1 MDSLG
6 FRYAQTNNAFTHP
19 NMIFAVTPD
28 LKTAKALISTE
39 YRLFRTSFAFPLT
52 FFRPGRARVWG
63 LAKIQ
68 HIRRMIIGPPRDV
81 SDPQIFHH
89 VSLVA
94 FLAWVGLGADGLSS
108 SAYGPEEAYK
118 ALGAH
123 AHLSIVLVVMTAI
136 TIAVIS
142 IAYSNLIQHFPGGGG
157 GYLVATKLLGNR
169 VGVVSGCALLVD
181 YVLTITVSV
190 ASGCDQLWSFL
201 PPAWLPYKLPAEF
214 LVIGILVVLNL
225 RGVRESVNVLA
236 PIFLVFIVTHVV
248 AILYAVGAHFTRLP
262 AVFHDARVDFHDSVH
277 TIGWIPLALILLRAY
292 SLGGG
297 TYTGIEAVSNGVVM
311 LREPRVR
318 TGKRTMALMAASLAF
333 TAGGIMFGYLLTDSR
348 PAEGRT
354 MNSVLLTNLFGHW
367 HVGTIPIGTVLV
379 VVSLAAEAALL
390 FVAAQTGFL
399 DGPRVLANMAVDSWM
414 PHRFSQLSDRLVT
427 KNGVYMMGMAA
438 AAALAYTRGDIS
450 TLVVMYSINVFI
462 TFSLTELGMARHWI
476 VERAKEPRW
485 KSQLAIHGTGLVMC
499 VSILTITTLEKFREG
514 GWITVVIT
522 SVVIALAFAIR
533 RHYDNVQESMKRLD
547 EILISLPAPEQPEV
561 TPSQLEPRLPTAII
575 SVSSFSGF
583 GLHQILSIHKS
594 FSGYFKQFLFVSAA
608 VVDSGNFKGAEEI
621 DHLERTTEEAL
632 KKYVAWA
639 QGQGLKADYR
649 VGLGTEAVSTVED
662 MCRELSEEFPRAIFF
677 MGRLIFREE
686 KWYHRLL
693 HNETPHAIQ
702 RRLQF
707 QGIQAMVLPIRVL
720 E

>member
-1 MDSLG
+1 MREFS
-6 FRYAQTNNAFTHP
+6 
-19 NMIFAVTPD
+19 
-28 LKTAKALISTE
+28 
-39 YRLFRTSFAFPLT
+39 
-52 FFRPGRARVWG
+52 G
-63 LAKIQ
+63 LAAIQ
-68 HIRRMIIGPPRDV
+68 RIRRIIIGPPRDV

-118 ALGAH
+118 ALGPH
-123 AHLSIVLVVMTAI
+123 AHLSILLVGMTAV

-214 LVIGILVVLNL
+214 LVIGLLVVLNL

-236 PIFLVFIVTHVV
+236 PIFLVFIVTHAF
-248 AILYAVGAHFTRLP
+248 AILYAVAVHFTRLP
-262 AVFHDARVDFHDSVH
+262 SVFHEARVDFHGSIS
-277 TIGWIPLALILLRAY
+277 TIGFIPLMLILLRAY

-333 TAGGIMFGYLLTDSR
+333 TAGGIMFGYLLTNSR
-348 PAEGRT
+348 PLEGKT
-354 MNSVLLTNLFGHW
+354 MNSVLLVNLFGHW
-367 HVGTIPIGTVLV
+367 GSFGTAFV

-427 KNGVYMMGMAA
+427 KNGVYMMGLAA
-438 AAALAYTRGDIS
+438 AAALAYTRGDIT

-476 VERAKEPRW
+476 LERAKEPRW
-485 KSQLAIHGTGLVMC
+485 KSQLSIHGTGLVMC
-499 VSILTITTLEKFREG
+499 VSILVITTLEKFRQG

-522 SVVIALAFAIR
+522 SLVIALAFAIH
-533 RHYDNVQESMKRLD
+533 RHYSNVKESMKRLD
-547 EILISLPAPEQPEV
+547 EILISVPAPEQPDV
-561 TPSQLEPRLPTAII
+561 TPSELDERAPTAII

-594 FSGYFKQFLFVSAA
+594 FPGYFKQFLFVSAA

-621 DHLERTTEEAL
+621 DHLERTTEESL
-632 KKYVAWA
+632 RKYVAWA

-649 VGLGTEAVSTVED
+649 LALGTEAVSTVED
-662 MCRELSEEFPRAIFF
+662 ICRELAEEFPRAIFF

>member
-1 MDSLG
+1 
-6 FRYAQTNNAFTHP
+6 
-19 NMIFAVTPD
+19 
-28 LKTAKALISTE
+28 
-39 YRLFRTSFAFPLT
+39 
-52 FFRPGRARVWG
+52 
-63 LAKIQ
+63 
-68 HIRRMIIGPPRDV
+68 MIIGPPRDV

-108 SAYGPEEAYK
+108 SAYGPEEAYR
-118 ALGAH
+118 ALGPH
-123 AHLSIVLVVMTAI
+123 AHLSILLVAMTAI

-169 VGVVSGCALLVD
+169 AGVVSGCALLVD

-214 LVIGILVVLNL
+214 LVIGVLVVLNL

-262 AVFHDARVDFHDSVH
+262 AVFHEARADFHLSVS
-277 TIGWIPLALILLRAY
+277 TIGFLPLMLILLRAY

-333 TAGGIMFGYLLTDSR
+333 TAGGIMFGYLLTNSR
-348 PAEGRT
+348 PAEGKT
-354 MNSVLLTNLFGHW
+354 MNSVLLTNLFGGW
-367 HVGTIPIGTVLV
+367 QIDGIPIGYGFVVL
-379 VVSLAAEAALL
+379 SLAAEAALL

-427 KNGVYMMGMAA
+427 KNGVYMMGIAA
-438 AAALAYTRGDIS
+438 AAALAYTRGDIT

-476 VERAKEPRW
+476 VERAHEPRW

-499 VSILTITTLEKFREG
+499 VSILAITTLEKFREG
-514 GWITVVIT
+514 GWITVVLT
-522 SVVIALAFAIR
+522 SLVIALAFAIH
-533 RHYDNVQESMKRLD
+533 RHYASVQTSMKRLD
-547 EILISLPAPEQPEV
+547 EILISLPAPESPEV
-561 TPSQLEPRLPTAII
+561 APSPLDPRLPTAII

-594 FSGYFKQFLFVSAA
+594 FPGYFEQFLFVSAA

-621 DHLERTTEEAL
+621 GHLERSTEESL

-639 QGQGLKADYR
+639 QRQGLKADYR
-649 VGLGTEAVSTVED
+649 VALGTEAVSTVED
-662 MCRELSEEFPRAIFF
+662 LCRELAGEFPRAIFF

>member
-1 MDSLG
+1 
-6 FRYAQTNNAFTHP
+6 
-19 NMIFAVTPD
+19 
-28 LKTAKALISTE
+28 
-39 YRLFRTSFAFPLT
+39 
-52 FFRPGRARVWG
+52 
-63 LAKIQ
+63 
-68 HIRRMIIGPPRDV
+68 MIIGPPRDV

-118 ALGAH
+118 ALGPH
-123 AHLSIVLVVMTAI
+123 AHLSILLVAMTAI

-201 PPAWLPYKLPAEF
+201 PPELVAYKLPAEF
-214 LVIGILVVLNL
+214 LVIAVLVVLNL
-225 RGVRESVNVLA
+225 RGVRESVNILA

-262 AVFHDARVDFHDSVH
+262 AVFHDARVDFHHSVS
-277 TIGWIPLALILLRAY
+277 TIGFLPLILILLRAY

-333 TAGGIMFGYLLTDSR
+333 TAGGIMFGYLLTNSQ
-348 PAEGRT
+348 PAEGKT

-367 HVGTIPIGTVLV
+367 GPAGTALV
-379 VVSLAAEAALL
+379 VLSLAAEAALL
-390 FVAAQTGFL
+390 FVAAQAGFL

-427 KNGVYMMGMAA
+427 KNGVYMMGIAA
-438 AAALAYTRGDIS
+438 AAALAYARGDIT

-476 VERAKEPRW
+476 VERAHEPRW

-522 SVVIALAFAIR
+522 SVVIALAFAIH
-533 RHYDNVQESMKRLD
+533 RHYANVKASMKRLD
-547 EILISLPAPEQPEV
+547 EILISLPSPETPEV
-561 TPSQLEPRLPTAII
+561 ARSPLDARLPTAII

-594 FSGYFKQFLFVSAA
+594 FPGYFKQFLFVSAA

-621 DHLERTTEEAL
+621 GHLERSTEESL

-649 VGLGTEAVSTVED
+649 LALGTEAVSTVED
-662 MCRELSEEFPRAIFF
+662 LCRELAGEFPRAIFF

-707 QGIQAMVLPIRVL
+707 QGIQAMILPIRVL